1 MRPPSSARP
10 HSSIRSGRTSQR
22 TQAKNHTRMAGRHA
36 PPVFPSVLL
45 HSRLQSRAA
54 LVRNFRIGKE
64 IPSHDRISHAP
75 QAVHPPSSARSAR
88 TSRRTQANNHTRMT
102 GRHAP
107 PVFPP
112 VFSAQPP
119 VKPRRASL
127 HAGKKSSRCANE
139 AGRCAFLPA
148 PWRTKPMRRPRAAGS
163 AVSWR
168 WAWGAAP
175 AHRAQRRAD
184 QTRSAVIPR

>member
-1 MRPPSSARP
+1 MTTSPLTMRCNSVYRRQINDFQFEGHEKSRLEHGLHEYSKRPWRDQAAPLKPRAAPSSARCA
-10 HSSIRSGRTSQR
+10 RSARR
-22 TQAKNHTRMAGRHA
+22 TQAKNR
-36 PPVFPSVLL
+36 P
-45 HSRLQSRAA
+45 
-54 LVRNFRIGKE
+54 
-64 IPSHDRISHAP
+64 
-75 QAVHPPSSARSAR
+75 
-88 TSRRTQANNHTRMT
+88 RMT

-112 VFSAQPP
+112 VFAAQPP
-119 VKPRRASL
+119 AKPRRASL

-139 AGRCAFLPA
+139 AGRCTFPPA